1 MDISDKNLRKLPI
14 DRDMK
19 KKDLKKA
26 AVSAAMSFPKCPG
39 MKISRLKPWERSA
52 KHGNVRRMT

>member
-19 KKDLKKA
+19 KKDFEKA
-26 AVSAAMSFPKCPG
+26 AVSAAMSFPK
-39 MKISRLKPWERSA
+39 
-52 KHGNVRRMT
+52 

>member
-19 KKDLKKA
+19 KIDLEKA
-26 AVSAAMSFPKCPG
+26 AVSAAMSFPK
-39 MKISRLKPWERSA
+39 
-52 KHGNVRRMT
+52 